1 MARPR
6 KVIPSYRLHKQS
18 GQAVV
23 TFPLPGGK
31 RKDYLLG
38 RHGSPESRAEY
49 ERLLAE
55 FRTNWVVLASPTSQE
70 PGSDTTVNEL
80 LLAFWKHAENHYRHP
95 DGTHTEE
102 LNRFR
107 VSLRPVREL
116 YGHTPAKEFGPRAL
130 KAVREM
136 MIASG
141 LSRPTINARVRRI
154 RHVFKWGVAEQ
165 LVPVAVHQ
173 ALATVAGLQLGRC
186 SAPEPEPIGPV
197 DPAHVDATLPFLSV
211 TVSTMVRVQLL
222 TGMRPGE
229 VCQLRPCDIDKSAA
243 VWLFR
248 PKQHKTAYR
257 GRARVVAIGP
267 QAQTLLSQF
276 WIDDLTEYLFSP
288 RKAVEAFREGRKAN
302 RKTPRFVSHMQR
314 NAEKRVSD
322 PQRTPGVRYTTGSYG
337 HAIKRA
343 VARAK
348 KAGKVLD
355 DWHPNQLR
363 HTFAT
368 QTRKRYGLEGAQVAL
383 GHATADVT
391 QIYAEYDMEL
401 AARVAAEIG

>member
-1 MARPR
+1 MFDDPM
-6 KVIPSYRLHKQS
+6 
-18 GQAVV
+18 
-23 TFPLPGGK
+23 
-31 RKDYLLG
+31 
-38 RHGSPESRAEY
+38 
-49 ERLLAE
+49 
-55 FRTNWVVLASPTSQE
+55 NQE
-70 PGSDTTVNEL
+70 PGSDTTVSEL

-102 LNRFR
+102 LNWFR

-130 KAVREM
+130 KVVREV

-141 LSRPTINARVRRI
+141 LSRPTINARVRRV
-154 RHVFKWGVAEQ
+154 RHAFKWGVAEQ

-211 TVSTMVRVQLL
+211 TVSAMVRVQLL

-229 VCQLRPCDIDKSAA
+229 VCQLRPCDIDKPAA

-257 GRARVVAIGP
+257 DRSRVVAIGP

-276 WIDDLTEYLFSP
+276 WIDDPTEYLFSS
-288 RKAVEAFREGRKAN
+288 RKAVEAFREERKAN

-314 NAEKRVSD
+314 NVEKRVSA
-322 PQRTPGVRYTTGSYG
+322 PQRTLGVRYTTGSYG
-337 HAIKRA
+337 QAIKRA

-348 KAGKVLD
+348 REEKQLD
-355 DWHPNQLR
+355 DCTPTN
-363 HTFAT
+363 FAT
-368 QTRKRYGLEGAQVAL
+368 QTRKRYGLEGVQVAL

-391 QIYAEYDMEL
+391 QIYAESDLEL